1 MKITKSK
8 LDFHSL
14 ARLVC
19 IKPSIVL
26 LLNLCFAVFE
36 WIYCDFCLSIFIHF
50 FDKFPFS
57 SLSVEMEACLNS
69 KAIYNQGYCNAHY
82 KVKKKCC
89 LVPFVGAAFICQG
102 VICRGRLKKAIEA
115 FSFRSRSIASK
126 NDLSVA

>member
-1 MKITKSK
+1 MT
-8 LDFHSL
+8 F
-14 ARLVC
+14 VC
-19 IKPSIVL
+19 L
-26 LLNLCFAVFE
+26 F
-36 WIYCDFCLSIFIHF
+36 FIHF